1 MVIDLDPFPFIGQIK
16 NRVGFLLF
24 GRFTCHSRG
33 TTWGTGAGVGGA
45 GGEVMTLSVN
55 LRSIKK
61 KSVC

>member
-1 MVIDLDPFPFIGQIK
+1 MTLYRS
-16 NRVGFLLF
+16 NEETCGFLLF

-33 TTWGTGAGVGGA
+33 TTWCTGTGVGGA

-61 KSVC
+61 NSPFTRICLR